1 MEQEERGNLQTRTN
15 VEQYI
20 LVILVLLDFLLLNGL
35 LFTLTH
41 SFADSVPSY
50 LLSSTKV
57 TFVVMNM
64 GLVIAEYFYHTIIY
78 RRMLR
83 WIEFF
88 YNVTKLVTLQVVL
101 SFLILRFLT
110 DTAGLFQ
117 FMVVFFVCEW
127 VLFYGL
133 RVICRWFLQAW
144 RSKGGNSHTVLF
156 VGNDDSLRSLYMKLS
171 RSVTGYHVLG
181 YYADAP
187 MKRPV
192 DGLKYLGTISDL
204 NAAMR
209 SFLVSSD
216 PDHAFGRVDD
226 VYCSLSHDE
235 GKQIRLLEVFCDHS
249 LARFLYV
256 PRSFSEYGLPLTPV
270 RVGDTIAYTN
280 RFQPLLKIGNRIMK
294 RTFDILV
301 SLTVCICLLPII
313 LIVGIIIKLQSP
325 GPIFFCQ
332 QRTGI
337 NGKTFK
343 VIKFR
348 SMHVNKDADAVQA
361 TEHDPRKFKF
371 GDFMRRANI
380 DELPQFFN
388 VLKGDMSIVGPR
400 PHMLRHTELYG
411 HLINEYAVRLFCK
424 PGITGF
430 AQVSGFRG
438 ETKELWQMQGRVNA
452 DIWYIEHWSMGLD
465 MRIILK
471 TAKQVFVHDEQAY

>member
-1 MEQEERGNLQTRTN
+1 MEQEERGSLQLRTN
-15 VEQYI
+15 REQY
-20 LVILVLLDFLLLNGL
+20 VLFTLLFFDFLLLNGL
-35 LFTLTH
+35 LF
-41 SFADSVPSY
+41 SFAHFFADYVPSY

-57 TFVVMNM
+57 TFLVMNM
-64 GLVIAEYFYHTIIY
+64 SLAISDYFYHTIIY

-88 YNVTKLVTLQVVL
+88 YNVTKLVTLQVFL
-101 SFLILRFLT
+101 SFLMLKFLT
-110 DTAGLFQ
+110 DSVGMFK
-117 FMVVFFVCEW
+117 FMLVFYVCEW
-127 VLFYGL
+127 LLFYLL
-133 RVICRWFLQAW
+133 RVVCRWLLQIW
-144 RSKGGNSHTVLF
+144 RSKGGNARTVLF

-171 RSVTGYHVLG
+171 QSVTGYHVLG

-192 DGLKYLGTISDL
+192 DGLKYLGTINDL
-204 NAAMR
+204 NAGMHARMCT
-209 SFLVSSD
+209 SD
-216 PDHAFGRVDD
+216 PESAKGRIDD

-249 LARFLYV
+249 LTRFFYV
-256 PRSFSEYGLPLTPV
+256 PRSFSEYGLPLRPV
-270 RVGDTIAYTN
+270 RIGDTIAYTN
-280 RFQPLLKIGNRIMK
+280 RFQPLLKVGNRVMK
-294 RTFDILV
+294 RMFDVAV
-301 SLTVCICLLPII
+301 SLCVCICLIPII
-313 LIVGIIIKLQSP
+313 IVVGIIIKFQSP
-325 GPIFFCQ
+325 GPIFFRQ

-348 SMHVNKDADAVQA
+348 SMHVNKDADSVQA

-465 MRIILK
+465 LRIIFK
-471 TAKQVFVHDEQAY
+471 TAMQVFVHDEQAY